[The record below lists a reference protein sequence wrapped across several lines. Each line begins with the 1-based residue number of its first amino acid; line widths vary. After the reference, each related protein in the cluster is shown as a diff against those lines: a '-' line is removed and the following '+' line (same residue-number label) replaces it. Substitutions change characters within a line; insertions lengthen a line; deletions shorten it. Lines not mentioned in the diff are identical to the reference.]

1 MEVDEKQL
9 FSGSQLPPVQLPLD
23 YSLHT
28 RHRTVAP
35 KQIKGMLLTIIIII
49 ISYNFFC
56 FQ

>member
-1 MEVDEKQL
+1 MDMDEKQL

-35 KQIKGMLLTIIIII
+35 KQIKSMLLTIIIID
-49 ISYNFFC
+49 YV
-56 FQ
+56 